1 MSIASSLPIQANIS
15 SSAYTENRH
24 FKINVHHTHMQIFCF
39 YIGLSD
45 MENQDSRYFFKY
57 LSKIE
62 IQNIFSY
69 AFMVPNILS
78 LVLTEGGV
86 SFSYVCVNLRSKG
99 MYNSLP

>member
-1 MSIASSLPIQANIS
+1 
-15 SSAYTENRH
+15 
-24 FKINVHHTHMQIFCF
+24 MQIFCF

-78 LVLTEGGV
+78 LVLTGGGV